1 MCKRIN
7 RFIPVLFISYI
18 LLSILAGAVI
28 GVMDINMPLWGSYLL
43 SQAIVLLP
51 ALIYVAI
58 HKINIIACIAVPQTA
73 DIGRAVKPSVWL
85 CTCSDDAVCQ
95 QFNKSVFNKLRAGF
109 RAGADCISICC
120 AASDYCSTACM
131 CGRICFPWT
140 DLSFLQKKTAS

>member
-58 HKINIIACIAVPQTA
+58 HKINIIACMPYRRLWISDGLLSLLFGYALVPTMLFVSNLTSGQY
-73 DIGRAVKPSVWL
+73 PEYL
-85 CTCSDDAVCQ
+85 
-95 QFNKSVFNKLRAGF
+95 
-109 RAGADCISICC
+109 
-120 AASDYCSTACM
+120 
-131 CGRICFPWT
+131 
-140 DLSFLQKKTAS
+140 